1 MASAVRAGPRLRR
14 AVEGGELAGLP
25 AGLRAEL
32 EAALA
37 SEGAVV
43 PFSLLRRLHAALR
56 EAGSPLYLHELLEG
70 SEIDLPEV
78 PVPPRV
84 GEGRARAAGDGGC
97 PRPSQ
102 RLCPSL
108 PQNPELVARLER
120 IKAKLANEEYR
131 RMTRNITGQEVNGT
145 LAEFGRQVRSVKAV
159 VITIFNFIVTV
170 VAAFACTYLGSQ
182 YVFVETAA
190 VSEPVALE
198 PACGTLCAGLAGAAD
213 ALPSAGSG
221 SRHAQGRLSLFLRPQ
236 RVLSAVIVASVVG
249 LAELYVMVRT
259 LEGDLGKL

>member
-78 PVPPRV
+78 PVPPR
-84 GEGRARAAGDGGC
+84 
-97 PRPSQ
+97 
-102 RLCPSL
+102 
-108 PQNPELVARLER
+108 NPELVARLER

-131 RMTRNITGQEVNGT
+131 RMTRNITGQEMNGT

-190 VSEPVALE
+190 VSEPVASE

-213 ALPSAGSG
+213 ALPGAGSS
-221 SRHAQGRLSLFLRPQ
+221 SRHTQGHLSLFLRPQ

>member
-78 PVPPRV
+78 PVPPR
-84 GEGRARAAGDGGC
+84 
-97 PRPSQ
+97 
-102 RLCPSL
+102 
-108 PQNPELVARLER
+108 NPELVARLER

>member
-78 PVPPRV
+78 PVPPR
-84 GEGRARAAGDGGC
+84 
-97 PRPSQ
+97 
-102 RLCPSL
+102 
-108 PQNPELVARLER
+108 NPELVARLER

-131 RMTRNITGQEVNGT
+131 RMTRNITGQEMNGT
-145 LAEFGRQVRSVKAV
+145 LAEFGRQGEWLPVLLVPGSCLQFALLKPSSSPYSTSLSPWWPPSPAR
-159 VITIFNFIVTV
+159 TW
-170 VAAFACTYLGSQ
+170 AASTSSWRPRR
-182 YVFVETAA
+182 
-190 VSEPVALE
+190 VS
-198 PACGTLCAGLAGAAD
+198 C
-213 ALPSAGSG
+213 
-221 SRHAQGRLSLFLRPQ
+221 Q
-236 RVLSAVIVASVVG
+236 R
-249 LAELYVMVRT
+249 
-259 LEGDLGKL
+259 

>member
-1 MASAVRAGPRLRR
+1 MASAMRAGWRLRR
-14 AVEGGELAGLP
+14 AVEGDELAGLP

-37 SEGAVV
+37 SEGALV
-43 PFSLLRRLHAALR
+43 PFSLLRKLHAALR

-78 PVPPRV
+78 PVPPR
-84 GEGRARAAGDGGC
+84 
-97 PRPSQ
+97 
-102 RLCPSL
+102 
-108 PQNPELVARLER
+108 NPELVARLER
-120 IKAKLANEEYR
+120 IKAKLANEEYQ
-131 RMTRNITGQEVNGT
+131 RMTRNITGQVRG
-145 LAEFGRQVRSVKAV
+145 LLHCLLSGFIPQKLRSVKAV

-182 YVFVETAA
+182 YIFAETAA
-190 VSEPVALE
+190 
-198 PACGTLCAGLAGAAD
+198 
-213 ALPSAGSG
+213 
-221 SRHAQGRLSLFLRPQ
+221 

>member
-1 MASAVRAGPRLRR
+1 MASEVQAGWRLRQ

-25 AGLRAEL
+25 DGLRAEL

-37 SEGAVV
+37 SQGALV
-43 PFSLLRRLHAALR
+43 PFSLLRRLHTALR

-70 SEIDLPEV
+70 SEIHLREV
-78 PVPPRV
+78 PVPPR
-84 GEGRARAAGDGGC
+84 
-97 PRPSQ
+97 
-102 RLCPSL
+102 
-108 PQNPELVARLER
+108 NPELVARLER
-120 IKAKLANEEYR
+120 IKAKLANEEYQ
-131 RMTRNITGQEVNGT
+131 RMTRNITGQMNGT

-182 YVFVETAA
+182 YVFAETAA
-190 VSEPVALE
+190 
-198 PACGTLCAGLAGAAD
+198 
-213 ALPSAGSG
+213 
-221 SRHAQGRLSLFLRPQ
+221 